1 MAHDAVRARGALTR
15 WLWPWLVFVQVF
27 AQDAAV
33 VIPRQIP
40 RRVGITNH
48 APTPGAWVVHEVK
61 MYFTET
67 WTLLRGWGGCC
78 CFVFFFLQ
86 MGIRKTGNYSETQDV
101 VSGLIRSVRYEIR
114 VPDVLKI
121 ELCQRAVAKA
131 WKSAVVHG
139 HCTTI
144 WVYPECAPQNCNVD
158 G

>member
-1 MAHDAVRARGALTR
+1 MYTFEVETHLHSQICDPNSGHPLPGGFFQNRWPWRAAMAHDAVRARGALTR

-78 CFVFFFLQ
+78 CFVFFFFFRWVLEKQ
-86 MGIRKTGNYSETQDV
+86 GI
-101 VSGLIRSVRYEIR
+101 IRRLRMSFR
-114 VPDVLKI
+114 V
-121 ELCQRAVAKA
+121 
-131 WKSAVVHG
+131 
-139 HCTTI
+139 
-144 WVYPECAPQNCNVD
+144 
-158 G
+158 